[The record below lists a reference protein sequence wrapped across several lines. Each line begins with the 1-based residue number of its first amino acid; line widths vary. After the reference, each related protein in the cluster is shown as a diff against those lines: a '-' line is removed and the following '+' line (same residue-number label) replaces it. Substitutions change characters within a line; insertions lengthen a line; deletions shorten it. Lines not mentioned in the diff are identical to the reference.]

1 MRAYKNSQLHI
12 FKPNCGN
19 TILTN
24 KVSAKFMSEPNYAGN
39 IIVSLAS
46 LPDFLRKPIL
56 KKRLMEFFSMS
67 PLDKD
72 EVINNAIAAG
82 PTIPFENF
90 ARLFKTWLEILS
102 SLSEENRTIMFS
114 SYVGAIISNPQKL
127 ILFNLDGILEIY
139 FSLNKEQKE
148 IISNSVKKILL
159 SLDENSKRMLYLIIP
174 DRAKKE
180 FGI

>member
-1 MRAYKNSQLHI
+1 
-12 FKPNCGN
+12 
-19 TILTN
+19 
-24 KVSAKFMSEPNYAGN
+24 MSEPNYAGN

-67 PLDKD
+67 VSDKA
-72 EVINNAIAAG
+72 EVINNALAAG
-82 PTIPFENF
+82 PTIPFDNF

-102 SLSEENRTIMFS
+102 SLSEEHRTTMFS
-114 SYVGAIISNPQKL
+114 SYVSEITANPQKL

-139 FSLNKEQKE
+139 FSLSQEQKSTL
-148 IISNSVKKILL
+148 SNSVKKIIS
-159 SLDENSKRMLYLIIP
+159 SLDENSKRKLYLIIS

>member
-1 MRAYKNSQLHI
+1 MRIAQLRI
-12 FKPNCGN
+12 FKPNLGN
-19 TILTN
+19 TILT
-24 KVSAKFMSEPNYAGN
+24 KKISACVMSEPNYAGN

-67 PLDKD
+67 TSDRV
-72 EVINNAIAAG
+72 EVINNALAAG
-82 PTIPFENF
+82 PTIPFDNF

-102 SLSEENRTIMFS
+102 SLSEEQRTIMFS
-114 SYVGAIISNPQKL
+114 SYVMEITTNPQKL
-127 ILFNLDGILEIY
+127 ILFNLDGILGIY
-139 FSLNKEQKE
+139 LSLTQEQRE
-148 IISNSVKKILL
+148 IISNSVRNIISKLDDSMKK
-159 SLDENSKRMLYLIIP
+159 KLYLIIP

>member
-1 MRAYKNSQLHI
+1 
-12 FKPNCGN
+12 
-19 TILTN
+19 
-24 KVSAKFMSEPNYAGN
+24 MSEPNYAGN

-67 PLDKD
+67 VSDKA
-72 EVINNAIAAG
+72 EVINNALAAG
-82 PTIPFENF
+82 PTIPFDNF

-102 SLSEENRTIMFS
+102 SLSEEHRTSMFS
-114 SYVGAIISNPQKL
+114 SYVSEIISNPQKL

-139 FSLNKEQKE
+139 FSLSQEQKG
-148 IISNSVKKILL
+148 IISNAVKKITS
-159 SLDENSKRMLYLIIP
+159 SLDENSMRVLYLIIP
-174 DRAKKE
+174 DRAKRE